1 MYFNLYIVFNVIEF
15 SVNKLLRILSNLS
28 LILTSLNDLNYINNL
43 VMLQII
49 YEMCYIKYN
58 VIEFNRF
65 CVSCNSFLS
74 FFLICNSRHDP
85 TYKICLVIKIQ

>member
-28 LILTSLNDLNYINNL
+28 LILTSLNDLNHINHL

-65 CVSCNSFLS
+65 CVSFNSFLS
-74 FFLICNSRHDP
+74 FFFNM
-85 TYKICLVIKIQ
+85 

>member
-15 SVNKLLRILSNLS
+15 LVNKLLRILSNLT
-28 LILTSLNDLNYINNL
+28 LILTSLNDLNHINNL
-43 VMLQII
+43 IMLQII

-65 CVSCNSFLS
+65 CVSFNYFLT
-74 FFLICNSRHDP
+74 FFLIYNSRHDP
-85 TYKICLVIKIQ
+85 IYKICLVIKIQ